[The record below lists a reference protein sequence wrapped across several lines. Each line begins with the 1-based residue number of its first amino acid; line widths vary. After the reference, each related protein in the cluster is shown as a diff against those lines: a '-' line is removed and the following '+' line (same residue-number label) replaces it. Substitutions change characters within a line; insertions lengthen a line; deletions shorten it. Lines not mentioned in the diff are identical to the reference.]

1 MYQHERLVVF
11 LPVPL
16 SPSSRCHKK
25 VSKWRPKPRWRR
37 HYGIYGWRCSSET
50 RSQKFTHPF
59 LTVTDYLEHAL
70 KLRSDITDM
79 QILFFHIALNPSW
92 FIHGVANLWIICA
105 PKQPI
110 MVLAPVLLKARNL
123 GRWRR
128 AWIDH
133 RPLSFLKERWGETDS
148 VSPHLVR
155 WLHWNIDLFKLSQCH
170 CHLSFPQ
177 GWKWCIGRKPTQLE
191 HRRRN
196 T

>member
-1 MYQHERLVVF
+1 MNDL
-11 LPVPL
+11 L
-16 SPSSRCHKK
+16 SSCQCRCLHPATAQKK
-25 VSKWRPKPRWRR
+25 VSKRCPKPRWRR
-37 HYGIYGWRCSSET
+37 HYGWRCSSEI
-50 RSQKFTHPF
+50 RSQKFTHPLF
-59 LTVTDYLEHAL
+59 NRHRLPRTCAQIELWYCW
-70 KLRSDITDM
+70 
-79 QILFFHIALNPSW
+79 QILFFQIALNPSW
-92 FIHGVANLWIICA
+92 FIHGVANA